1 MSVWDDPELR
11 AGGEFV
17 KLEQIGDKVEGQVL
31 AVRSHKFDD
40 GSTAP
45 QIIYQDSASGE
56 ERTWTAGQ
64 IQAKRRLAELRPEA
78 GDWIKAVLVNIEKR
92 SGGKTLKHI
101 EIEVRH
107 AGQAPAAA
115 QATTPAATAPPAQTA
130 PAAYAAP
137 ATATATIPACP
148 PGVDPI
154 AWGAMTPERR
164 DAVLA
169 ALGAPAANANEA
181 AAGFQSNVPPF

>member
-17 KLEQIGDKVEGQVL
+17 KLEAVGDKVEGQVL

-45 QIIYQDSASGE
+45 QIIYQDASSGE

-78 GDWIKAVLVNIEKR
+78 GDWIKAVLVQIEKR

-107 AGQAPAAA
+107 AGQG
-115 QATTPAATAPPAQTA
+115 
-130 PAAYAAP
+130 AAP
-137 ATATATIPACP
+137 ATSAPAAPAAPAAQVAAPAQAAPAATATIPACP
-148 PGVDPI
+148 AGVDPI

-181 AAGFQSNVPPF
+181 AAGFQSNTPPF